1 MKLRTQLASLIVLT
15 GVLLAHTLAQN
26 NPADLKNVDQSIDT
40 LLGDHTKVHQL
51 VTDLQQAVAQHDA
64 PAVAALVHYPIR
76 VKLHGKPT
84 YLNNAHAFI
93 KNYDHII
100 TPDIAAVIQNQKYE
114 DLFVNYQG
122 AMFGNGEVW
131 ITGFCIDDACKPPD
145 IKIGTIQSTTP
156 KKQSV
161 PGAPS

>member
-1 MKLRTQLASLIVLT
+1 MTSILVSHAP
-15 GVLLAHTLAQN
+15 AQSS
-26 NPADLKNVDQSIDT
+26 PADPKNVDQSIDT

-51 VTDLQQAVAQHDA
+51 VTDLQQAVAKHDA
-64 PAVAALVHYPIR
+64 AAVAALVHYPIR

-84 YLNNAHAFI
+84 YLDTPKSFV

-145 IKIGTIQSTTP
+145 IKIGTIQTTTA
-156 KKQSV
+156 KK
-161 PGAPS
+161 